1 MGKYDHSK
9 HKMMIVIQYEE
20 SRIVYLFDDLE
31 APTSYSCWSRS
42 NINNSVFFFFFS
54 YISLTAL
61 QSNCQVHYLLVYIDG
76 ISKVGKEFMI
86 INVNRCSNSLHSVSY
101 QSHKIMKQVR
111 KWNRSYGRG
120 QRLKSIN
127 FFFKEIVQNEY
138 LILFVKKFS
147 SENITQ

>member
-1 MGKYDHSK
+1 MKRSIDPGFPFLIHFHTHLKGSIWMWMIEYETKNKRKRNGMGKYDHSK

-42 NINNSVFFFFFS
+42 NINNSVFFSFFFS

-61 QSNCQVHYLLVYIDG
+61 QSNCQVHYLLVYIYG

-101 QSHKIMKQVR
+101 QSHKIMK
-111 KWNRSYGRG
+111 
-120 QRLKSIN
+120 
-127 FFFKEIVQNEY
+127 
-138 LILFVKKFS
+138 
-147 SENITQ
+147 